1 MEEKDFII
9 DAVNKLPV
17 TYQPVNAWENKK
29 YKPYTVKLVPLDEVL
44 RILSLIKKLELE

>member
-1 MEEKDFII
+1 MKELDVIL

-29 YKPYTVKLVPLDEVL
+29 YKPYTVKLVSLDEVL
-44 RILSLIKKLELE
+44 RILSLIETVKLK